1 MNFNSA
7 SGSRFLSSLGFQQFL
22 VSDNT
27 SGELV
32 EEGKELVRLVRIY
45 LIYYTFFFEISIVGF
60 SRTLF

>member
-45 LIYYTFFFEISIVGF
+45 LTY
-60 SRTLF
+60 